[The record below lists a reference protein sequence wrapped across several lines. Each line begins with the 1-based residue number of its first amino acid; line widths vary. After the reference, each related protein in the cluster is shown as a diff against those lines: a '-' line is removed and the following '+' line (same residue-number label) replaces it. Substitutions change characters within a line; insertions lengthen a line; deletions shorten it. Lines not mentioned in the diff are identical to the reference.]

1 MPGNFCVPTR
11 LKEIA
16 FVSSPRSDNLTDVM
30 TMATPRYDFD
40 FAVAGGGPAGSSAA
54 ISLAQHGHSVVLFER
69 ETFPRFHIGESLLST
84 ANDAFAALGVTKQIA
99 AASFPAK
106 WGARLYTHD
115 GQTGRYVDFTCV
127 REVTRPQTYQ
137 VCRQEFDRI
146 LLDRARE
153 VGVDVREACNV
164 ITCEFAPDAAIL
176 DVASCGE
183 PPTGRVRVR
192 ALVDATGR
200 GGLIAR
206 KFNLR
211 TEEPRLSNIAI
222 YSHYTNVPRLGGPRP
237 DDIRLI
243 ARNDAGWFWLI
254 PISKDLT
261 SVGVVL
267 PKALYRRLANGSP
280 EETLNSTI
288 SDTPIV
294 AELMCDA
301 RREWPVRVEKDFS
314 YSASQYAGNRWILAG
329 DAGSFLDPVFST
341 GVSIA
346 MESGIEA
353 ATELHRALV
362 KNNFS
367 ASSFAAFSRRQ
378 RKRFETFRRFVVGF
392 YTPQFRD
399 VFFSPEPP
407 TLIFRSV
414 ATMLA
419 GKWNAS
425 LWTRFLNQ
433 LFFGMIS
440 IQKRLNITRPVFR
453 RDGNA
458 GYPVETRSKDSIANG
473 V

>member
-1 MPGNFCVPTR
+1 MNPAN
-11 LKEIA
+11 
-16 FVSSPRSDNLTDVM
+16 
-30 TMATPRYDFD
+30 PRYDFD

-54 ISLAQHGHSVVLFER
+54 VSLGQLGHSVVLFER

-84 ANDAFAALGVTKQIA
+84 ANESFAALGVSKRIEA
-99 AASFPAK
+99 AGFPEK
-106 WGARLYTHD
+106 WGARLLTHD
-115 GQTGRYVDFTCV
+115 GQTGRYVDFANA

-146 LLDRARE
+146 LLERARE

-164 ITCEFAPDAAIL
+164 TACEFTPDAAIL
-176 DVASCGE
+176 DVASCGN
-183 PPTGRVRVR
+183 TAAARVRVR

-211 TEEPRLSNIAI
+211 TEEPRLANIAI
-222 YSHYTNVPRLGGPRP
+222 YSHYANVPRLEGPRP

-243 ARNDAGWFWLI
+243 ACNDAGWFWLI
-254 PISKDLT
+254 PISKELT

-267 PKALYRRLANGSP
+267 PKALYRRLANGSSA
-280 EETLNSTI
+280 EETLNRTI
-288 SDTPIV
+288 SDTPVV
-294 AELMCDA
+294 AELMRNA

-314 YSASQYAGNRWILAG
+314 YSASAYAGNRWILAG

-353 ATELHRALV
+353 AAELHRALER
-362 KNNFS
+362 NDFS

-407 TLIFRSV
+407 KLIFRSV
-414 ATMLA
+414 VTILA
-419 GKWNAS
+419 GRWNAG
-425 LWTRFLNQ
+425 LWTRLLNH
-433 LFFGMIS
+433 LFFAMIS
-440 IQKRLNITRPVFR
+440 IQKRLNITPPVFR
-453 RDGNA
+453 RDRDA
-458 GYPVETRSKDSIANG
+458 GYPIQTRSEDPIADG
-473 V
+473 VRPLAPPVGQR

>member
-1 MPGNFCVPTR
+1 
-11 LKEIA
+11 
-16 FVSSPRSDNLTDVM
+16 M
-30 TMATPRYDFD
+30 TNPRYDFD

-54 ISLAQHGHSVVLFER
+54 ISLGQHGHSVVLFER
-69 ETFPRFHIGESLLST
+69 DTFPRFHIGESLLST
-84 ANDAFAALGVTKQIA
+84 ANDAFATLGVAKRIEA
-99 AASFPAK
+99 ACFPEK
-106 WGARLYTHD
+106 WGARLFTHD
-115 GQTGRYVDFTCV
+115 GQSGRYVDFTDV
-127 REVTRPQTYQ
+127 REVNRPQTYQ

-146 LLDRARE
+146 LMERARE
-153 VGVDVREACNV
+153 VGVEVREGCNV
-164 ITCEFAPDAAIL
+164 TACVFEPDAAIL
-176 DVASCGE
+176 DIASRAEGATE
-183 PPTGRVRVR
+183 RLHVR
-192 ALVDATGR
+192 AIVDATGR

-211 TEEPRLSNIAI
+211 TEEPLLANIAI
-222 YSHYTNVPRLGGPRP
+222 FSHYTNVPRLQGPRP

-243 ARNDAGWFWLI
+243 ARSDAGWFWLI
-254 PISKDLT
+254 PISKELT

-280 EETLNSTI
+280 EETLSRTI

-294 AELMCDA
+294 AELMREA

-314 YSASQYAGNRWILAG
+314 YSASAYAGDRWILAG

-353 ATELHRALV
+353 AAELHRALIG
-362 KNNFS
+362 NDFS

-378 RKRFETFRRFVVGF
+378 RRRFKTFRRFVTGF

-399 VFFSPEPP
+399 IFFSPEPP
-407 TLIFRSV
+407 NLIFRSV
-414 ATMLA
+414 VTMLA

-425 LWTRFLNQ
+425 LWTRFLNH
-433 LFFGMIS
+433 LFFGMVS

-453 RDGNA
+453 RDRDA
-458 GYPVETRSKDSIANG
+458 GYPREMSSKGSIANG
-473 V
+473 A

>member
-1 MPGNFCVPTR
+1 MNPAN
-11 LKEIA
+11 
-16 FVSSPRSDNLTDVM
+16 
-30 TMATPRYDFD
+30 PRYDFD

-54 ISLAQHGHSVVLFER
+54 ISLGQHGHSVVLFER

-84 ANDAFAALGVTKQIA
+84 ANDAFAALGVTKKIEA
-99 AASFPAK
+99 ACFPKK

-115 GQTGRYVDFTCV
+115 GQSGRYVDFANAWK
-127 REVTRPQTYQ
+127 VTRPQTYQ
-137 VCRQEFDRI
+137 VCREEFDRI
-146 LLDRARE
+146 LLERARD

-164 ITCEFAPDAAIL
+164 ITCEFTSDAAIL
-176 DVASCGE
+176 DVASRGDAAS
-183 PPTGRVRVR
+183 GRVRVR

-211 TEEPRLSNIAI
+211 TEEPRLANIAI
-222 YSHYTNVPRLGGPRP
+222 YSHYTNVPRLEGPRP
-237 DDIRLI
+237 DDIRLV

-254 PISKDLT
+254 PISKELT

-267 PKALYRRLANGSP
+267 PKALYRRLTNGGSS
-280 EETLNSTI
+280 EETLNRTI
-288 SDTPIV
+288 SDTPVV
-294 AELMCDA
+294 AELMRNA

-314 YSASQYAGNRWILAG
+314 YSASAYAGNGWILAG

-353 ATELHRALV
+353 ADELHRALAR
-362 KNNFS
+362 NDFS

-407 TLIFRSV
+407 KLIFRSV
-414 ATMLA
+414 VTMLA
-419 GKWNAS
+419 GRWNAG

-433 LFFGMIS
+433 LFFAMIS
-440 IQKRLNITRPVFR
+440 IQKRLNITPPVFR
-453 RDGNA
+453 RDRDA
-458 GYPVETRSKDSIANG
+458 GYPIQTRSEDPIANG
-473 V
+473 VRPLAPPVGQR

>member
-1 MPGNFCVPTR
+1 
-11 LKEIA
+11 
-16 FVSSPRSDNLTDVM
+16 M
-30 TMATPRYDFD
+30 TTSKPRYDFD

-54 ISLAQHGHSVVLFER
+54 ISLAQRGHSVVLFER

-84 ANDAFAALGVTKQIA
+84 ANEAFAALGVTEQIEA
-99 AASFPAK
+99 ACFPNK
-106 WGARLYTHD
+106 WGARLFTHD
-115 GQTGRYVDFTCV
+115 GQSGRYVNFTDV
-127 REVTRPQTYQ
+127 REVARPQTYQ

-146 LLDRARE
+146 LLERARE
-153 VGVDVREACNV
+153 VGVDVREGYNV
-164 ITCEFAPDAAIL
+164 SACEFAPDAATV
-176 DVASCGE
+176 DVASRADAA
-183 PPTGRVRVR
+183 TTRMRVR

-211 TEEPRLSNIAI
+211 TEEPRLANIAI
-222 YSHYTNVPRLGGPRP
+222 YSHYTNVPRLEGRRP

-243 ARNDAGWFWLI
+243 ARSDAGWFWLI
-254 PISKDLT
+254 PISKELT

-267 PKALYRRLANGSP
+267 PKDLYRRLANGDSA
-280 EETLNSTI
+280 EEALNRTI

-294 AELMCDA
+294 AELMREA
-301 RREWPVRVEKDFS
+301 RREWAVRVEKDFS
-314 YSASQYAGNRWILAG
+314 YSASAYAGDRWILAG

-353 ATELHRALV
+353 AAELHRAFGR
-362 KNNFS
+362 NDFS

-378 RKRFETFRRFVVGF
+378 RKRFERFRRFVVGF

-407 TLIFRSV
+407 KLIFRSV
-414 ATMLA
+414 TTVLA
-419 GKWNAS
+419 GKWNSS
-425 LWTRFLNQ
+425 LWTRFLNE
-433 LFFGMIS
+433 LFFGIIW
-440 IQKRLNITRPVFR
+440 IQKRLNIARRVFR
-453 RDGNA
+453 RDRDA
-458 GYPVETRSKDSIANG
+458 GYPIEARSKDPVASG

>member
-1 MPGNFCVPTR
+1 M
-11 LKEIA
+11 
-16 FVSSPRSDNLTDVM
+16 M
-30 TMATPRYDFD
+30 TTATSRCDFD

-54 ISLAQHGHSVVLFER
+54 ISLGQNGHSVVLFER

-84 ANDAFAALGVTKQIA
+84 ANDAFAALGVAKEIE
-99 AASFPAK
+99 AASFTEK
-106 WGARLYTHD
+106 WGARLFTHD
-115 GQTGRYVDFTCV
+115 GETGRYVDFTCV

-137 VCRQEFDRI
+137 VSREEFDRI
-146 LLDRARE
+146 LLERARE

-164 ITCEFAPDAAIL
+164 IGCEFTPDAAIL
-176 DVASCGE
+176 DVASRADGA
-183 PPTGRVRVR
+183 TRRVRVR
-192 ALVDATGR
+192 ALIDATGR

-211 TEEPRLSNIAI
+211 TEEPRLANIAI
-222 YSHYTNVPRLGGPRP
+222 YSHYTNIPRLEGPRP

-254 PISKDLT
+254 PISKELT

-267 PKALYRRLANGSP
+267 PKALYRRLANGSS
-280 EETLNSTI
+280 EETLNRTI
-288 SDTPIV
+288 SDTPLV
-294 AELMCDA
+294 AELMREA

-314 YSASQYAGNRWILAG
+314 YSASAYAGDRWILAG

-353 ATELHRALV
+353 AAELHRALAR
-362 KNNFS
+362 NDFS

-378 RKRFETFRRFVVGF
+378 RKRFKRFRRFVVGF

-399 VFFSPEPP
+399 IFFSPEPP
-407 TLIFRSV
+407 KLIFRSV
-414 ATMLA
+414 ATILA

-425 LWTRFLNQ
+425 FRTLFLNQ
-433 LFFGMIS
+433 LFFGIIS
-440 IQKRLNITRPVFR
+440 IQKHFKITRPLFR
-453 RDGNA
+453 RDQDA
-458 GYPVETRSKDSIANG
+458 YYPTETRSKDSAAPAA
-473 V
+473 